1 MSLTGVK
8 SRIVLIAASVILVA
22 LSIFPKFAAITTLVP
37 SPVLGGAMVA
47 IFGMITVAG
56 IRMLST
62 VDLENHNNLLII
74 AVSMGL
80 GLGFGSVQGIFASF
94 PEMARLLLS
103 NPIFVAS
110 VTAVIMNL
118 ILNSH
123 LIRQDRE
130 ETA

>member
-1 MSLTGVK
+1 ML
-8 SRIVLIAASVILVA
+8 AS
-22 LSIFPKFAAITTLVP
+22 
-37 SPVLGGAMVA
+37 
-47 IFGMITVAG
+47 
-56 IRMLST
+56 

-103 NPIFVAS
+103 NAIFVAS
-110 VTAVIMNL
+110 VTAVILNL

-123 LIRQDRE
+123 LHRQNKE
-130 ETA
+130 EMA